1 MDLLYIFL
9 QRNDAYKILYYLY
22 TSHVT
27 FISRQHINEVKL
39 WIIFMSINNVEN
51 LVSKTSNKI

>member
-1 MDLLYIFL
+1 MMHIKFFIIYIPEYF
-9 QRNDAYKILYYLY
+9 N
-22 TSHVT
+22 SHVT